1 MQITGLETHRQ
12 RNRFHRVACN
22 RPGRRLAIR
31 TVPDLPLDSLARPLR
46 DLRISVTDRCNFR
59 CAYCMPREF
68 FGPGFSYLPK
78 VDILTFEEITRLAKI
93 FVQLGVRKVRL
104 TGGEP
109 LLRRNLDRLVSLLG
123 NIEGLEEITLTT
135 NGSRLVEEAAA
146 LRAAGLRRITVSLDS
161 LDDATFRAMND
172 ADFPVH
178 RVLRGIDAA
187 LAAGFA
193 PVKINAVVK
202 RGVNDDG
209 VVALAR
215 HFRGPQ
221 FIVRFIEYMDVGNT
235 NGWRL
240 DDVVPAAEIIAR
252 ISAEMPLEP
261 LPAQY
266 RGEVARRFRH
276 RDGGEI
282 GVITSV
288 TQPFCHDCTRA
299 RLSADG
305 RLYTCLFAADGFDL
319 RSPLRDGAS
328 DENLASLIGGIW
340 SARADRYSER
350 RSEATRAEQKV
361 EMAHIGG

>member
-1 MQITGLETHRQ
+1 M
-12 RNRFHRVACN
+12 
-22 RPGRRLAIR
+22 
-31 TVPDLPLDSLARPLR
+31 PDSPLDTLARPLR

-59 CAYCMPREF
+59 CRYCMPREI
-68 FGPGFSYLPK
+68 FGPGFSYLAK
-78 VDILTFEEITRLAKI
+78 ADILTFEEIARLTKI
-93 FVQLGVRKVRL
+93 FAQLGVQKIRL

-109 LLRRNLDRLVSLLG
+109 LLRRNLDRLVRALAT
-123 NIEGLEEITLTT
+123 IEGLDEITLTT
-135 NGSRLVEEAAA
+135 NGSRLVEEATA
-146 LRAAGLRRITVSLDS
+146 LRAAGLRRLTVSLDS
-161 LDDATFRAMND
+161 LDDETFRQMND

-209 VVALAR
+209 IVALAR

-240 DDVVPAAEIIAR
+240 DDVVSAAEIIAR
-252 ISAEMPLEP
+252 ISAEMPLES

-288 TQPFCHDCTRA
+288 TQPFCRDCTRA

-305 RLYTCLFAADGFDL
+305 RLYTCLFAAEGFDL
-319 RSPLRDGAS
+319 RTPLRSGAS
-328 DENLASLIGGIW
+328 DEKLAALISSIW
-340 SARADRYSER
+340 TARSDRYSEI
-350 RSEATRAEQKV
+350 RSEATLAKPKV

>member
-1 MQITGLETHRQ
+1 
-12 RNRFHRVACN
+12 
-22 RPGRRLAIR
+22 
-31 TVPDLPLDSLARPLR
+31 
-46 DLRISVTDRCNFR
+46 
-59 CAYCMPREF
+59 MPREI
-68 FGPGFSYLPK
+68 FGPGFAYLPK
-78 VDILTFEEITRLAKI
+78 ADVLSFEEVARLAKI
-93 FVQLGVRKVRL
+93 FVSLGVEKVRL

-109 LLRRNLDRLVSLLG
+109 LLRRNLDRLVSALAT
-123 NIEGLEEITLTT
+123 IEGLRDITLTT
-135 NGSRLVEEAAA
+135 NGSRLVEEARA
-146 LRAAGLRRITVSLDS
+146 LRAAGLRRLTVSLDS

-202 RGVNDDG
+202 RGANDDG
-209 VVALAR
+209 IVALAR
-215 HFRGPQ
+215 HFRGEQ
-221 FIVRFIEYMDVGNT
+221 FILRFIEYMDVGNT

-240 DDVVPAAEIIAR
+240 DDVVPASEIIAR

-261 LPAQY
+261 LPEQY

-288 TQPFCHDCTRA
+288 TQPFCGDCTRA

-319 RSPLRDGAS
+319 RTPLRAGAS
-328 DENLASLIGGIW
+328 DEKLTALIRGIW
-340 SARADRYSER
+340 IARGDRYSEI
-350 RSEATRAEQKV
+350 RSEATRAKPKV
-361 EMAHIGG
+361 EMARIGG